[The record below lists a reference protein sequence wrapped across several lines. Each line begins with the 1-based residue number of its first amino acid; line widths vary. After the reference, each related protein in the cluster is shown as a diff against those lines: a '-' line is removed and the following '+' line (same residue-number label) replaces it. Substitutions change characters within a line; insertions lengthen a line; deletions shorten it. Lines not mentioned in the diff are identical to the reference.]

1 MSSLHQALALLES
14 GKILIMY
21 SATRCRVFYKSEWN
35 PDKYTICYVNCTKW
49 PGLMDVGEWDWYIFL
64 KGNKEQSDPDI
75 INSLHKAKNQ
85 RYYELTV

>member
-1 MSSLHQALALLES
+1 
-14 GKILIMY
+14 
-21 SATRCRVFYKSEWN
+21 
-35 PDKYTICYVNCTKW
+35 
-49 PGLMDVGEWDWYIFL
+49 MDVGEWDWYIFL